1 MIDTGLD
8 LFAVSEPQKIT
19 KQGGGL
25 ALRPF
30 SPSSFKFECELDGSI
45 LTYPAIAR

>member
-1 MIDTGLD
+1 MHHQTIGTGLD

-25 ALRPF
+25 ALNHNIDSLNKLNCWF
-30 SPSSFKFECELDGSI
+30 YWI
-45 LTYPAIAR
+45 